1 MYMRTMLR
9 RIFLPMAALALVAA
23 ATGSAVAQTRTVT
36 GSVTSGEDGKPLS
49 GVNVQVKGGS

>member
-1 MYMRTMLR
+1 MLR